1 MRNLILTG
9 GPYHPFEQTS
19 RYLASLLGDGGI
31 ECETTEDVETGLS
44 RLESFDLLTLNLLH
58 FRMLHER
65 FEQPEREA
73 WARSLSPEAQSA
85 MVEHLGR
92 GRGIIAMHTASVC
105 FDDWPEWG
113 EILGA
118 RWDWERS
125 SHNAE
130 PRPSKITVCPAS
142 HPIVRGL
149 SDFEVT
155 DEIYTFLDYRP
166 GLTPLLT
173 AARKGEEQPLLWAR
187 DVEGGR
193 VVYDA
198 LGHDVASLSQ
208 PTHREIVT
216 RAARWALGNGD

>member
-9 GPYHPFEQTS
+9 GPYHPFEETS
-19 RYLASLLGDGGI
+19 RYLASLLGDEGI
-31 ECETTEDVETGLS
+31 ESEITHDAGALS
-44 RLESFDLLTLNLLH
+44 EVESFDLFTLNLLH

-65 FEQPEREA
+65 FEGSERDE
-73 WARSLSPEAQSA
+73 WAMSLSPAARSA

-92 GRGIIAMHTASVC
+92 GRGMVAMHAASVC

-130 PRPSKITVCPAS
+130 PRLSKITVCPVS
-142 HPIVRGL
+142 HSIVRGL
-149 SDFEVT
+149 NDFEVT
-155 DEIYTFLDYRP
+155 DEIYTFLDYQP
-166 GLTPLLT
+166 DLTPLLT
-173 AARKGEEQPLLWAR
+173 SPRKSVEQPLLWAR
-187 DVEGGR
+187 EIRGGR

-198 LGHDVASLSQ
+198 LGHDVTSLSQ
-208 PTHREIVT
+208 PTHREIVR
-216 RAARWALGNGD
+216 RAARWALGDGR